1 MPGPPQDLVED
12 ADAAQ
17 ELPHNSYNGVTGGIW
32 RVRRDGGTAVL
43 KISTPGRPDA
53 AEHLRASDEPGHWNY
68 WRREQLAYRTGLAG
82 AAFAD
87 AGLSAPALIDVEER
101 ADSSVA
107 LWLEDVAGT
116 PGIDCGPAEFGDV
129 AYRVGAGQ
137 ARWLG
142 RPPADAW
149 LARDFLRDYTTAQS
163 QFDEPDWEHPVA
175 VAAWSPGLRDD
186 LRTLW
191 RRRTEVLAAAD
202 RLPRTL
208 CHHDLWPM
216 NLVLAARGPVL
227 LDWAF
232 TGPGAIGEDVANL
245 TLDAFFDGLID
256 VTLLDEVAATVGDGY
271 RRGLGGAVDDATVGR
286 AIRLTG
292 AAKYYWLA
300 PRMLHA
306 VARGPARP
314 AYDTRET
321 TAIFAG
327 RAPVLSLLAR
337 WARDSLDG

>member
-1 MPGPPQDLVED
+1 VPGPPQDLV
-12 ADAAQ
+12 ADAGTAQ
-17 ELPHNSYNGVTGGIW
+17 ELPHNLHSGVTGGIW
-32 RVRRDGGTAVL
+32 RVRRGDGSAIL
-43 KISTPGRPDA
+43 KISTPGRPEA
-53 AEHLRASDEPGHWNY
+53 AAHLQASGTPGHWNY
-68 WRREQLAYRTGLAG
+68 WRREPLAYSTGLAG
-82 AAFAD
+82 TAFAD
-87 AGLSAPALIDVEER
+87 AGLHAPALIDVEER

-107 LWLEDVAGT
+107 MWLEDVAGT
-116 PGIDCGPAEFGDV
+116 PGTGCGAAELGDV
-129 AYRVGAGQ
+129 AYRIGAGQ

-142 RPPADAW
+142 RPPDHGW
-149 LARDFLRDYTTAQS
+149 LSRDFLRDYTVAQS
-163 QFDEPDWEHPVA
+163 SFGEPDWEHPVA
-175 VAAWSPGLRDD
+175 VAAWSPRLRDD

-191 RRRTEVLAAAD
+191 RRRADVLAAAD

-216 NLVLAARGPVL
+216 NLVLAGRGPVL

-256 VTLLDEVAATVGDGY
+256 VGLLDEVAAAVGDGY
-271 RRGLGGAVDDATVGR
+271 RRGLGGAVDDATVRR
-286 AIRLTG
+286 AIRSTG

-306 VARGPARP
+306 LDREPGRP

-321 TAIFAG
+321 AAIFAG
-327 RAPVLSLLAR
+327 RAPVLSLLTR
-337 WARDSLDG
+337 WARDSLEG